1 MKESSY
7 TEYNELAQLTI
18 SLNNDIDKKKTY
30 ELVETKVIKAG
41 THAFAIVNEELT
53 SLKYL
58 EEKYKVH
65 WYQGTD
71 TILTE
76 NPFSNWLTKG
86 SYQSLKNKA
95 KYLFDVVKSL
105 CHFKT

>member
-18 SLNNDIDKKKTY
+18 SLHNDWDFKKTN

-41 THAFAIVNEELT
+41 THAYATGNEGIT
-53 SLKYL
+53 NNFKNI

-65 WYQGTD
+65 WYRGTD
-71 TILTE
+71 TILSE
-76 NPFSNWLTKG
+76 SPYYNWLSKG
-86 SYQSLKNKA
+86 SSQN
-95 KYLFDVVKSL
+95 
-105 CHFKT
+105 

>member
-1 MKESSY
+1 MKDSSY
-7 TEYNELAQLTI
+7 TEYNELAKLTI
-18 SLNNDIDKKKTY
+18 SLDNDWDGVKTD

-41 THAFAIVNEELT
+41 THAYATGITNNF
-53 SLKYL
+53 KYI